1 MGFLYCLADYLRLIM
16 CYMQRRIH
24 IRMATIRKVKVRT
37 KRHWYNPNWDIGAVI
52 VALIGTFLLIVTLL
66 SRPRFEILHHTV
78 ILTQGIIAPAV
89 IMGAIV
95 WAIVEYF
102 TPPGHT
108 IEDLLARII
117 PAFIVGALLG
127 GGFGYFFNF
136 GKYVIEPAFNGNIDA
151 VFFLLSVL
159 IASLAVTWNAAW
171 AHRKGFRGQTGEDR
185 EIVHGRESG
194 TSKGRRGMLGLL
206 IIFLVAFLI
215 VPIGASLGNAFVA
228 GHDNSSVLQSQS
240 VATYITGSNSAA
252 VPFASANGTA
262 TFSFPSSTSNNITVY
277 DHTVYLRT
285 NLTLA
290 ELNNYAVS
298 KFVLATNDKENV
310 NVTLG
315 TGYNKTDF
323 VPIYM
328 SSVTNGSSIA
338 IPVSAAMLTG
348 NQSAPVTFEINANVT
363 AMSLKVSTYGNDGL
377 VTIFGAYPVMQVTY
391 LIGGVLLLV
400 AAFIQ
405 IGAYDMNLGLFASAM
420 KKGGRRA

>member
-1 MGFLYCLADYLRLIM
+1 
-16 CYMQRRIH
+16 
-24 IRMATIRKVKVRT
+24 MATTRRVKSRSK
-37 KRHWYNPNWDIGAVI
+37 KRWYNPNWDIGAVI
-52 VALIGTFLLIVTLL
+52 VALIGTFLLLVSFL
-66 SRPRFEILHHTV
+66 SKPEFVILHHTV
-78 ILTQGIIAPAV
+78 ILTQGIVAPAIV
-89 IMGAIV
+89 MGAIV

-108 IEDLLARII
+108 IEDLLVRII
-117 PAFIVGALLG
+117 PAFIIGALLG
-127 GGFGYFFNF
+127 GIIGYLFNF
-136 GKYVIEPAFNGNIDA
+136 GKLVIQPAFNGNIDA
-151 VFFLLSVL
+151 LFFLITIL

-171 AHRKGFRGQTGEDR
+171 AHKKGFRGQTGKGR
-185 EIVHGRESG
+185 KVIHGRESG
-194 TSKGRRGMLGLL
+194 TSKGSRSMLALL

-228 GHDNSSVLQSQS
+228 GHDNTSILQTQS
-240 VATYITGSNSAA
+240 VTTYITGPNSTA
-252 VPFASANGTA
+252 VPFASANGTT
-262 TFSFPSSTSNNITVY
+262 TFSFPTYTSHNTTVY
-277 DHTVYLRT
+277 EHTVYLRT

-298 KFVLATNDKENV
+298 KFVIATNDKGNV
-310 NVTLG
+310 NITLG

-328 SSVTNGSSIA
+328 ASVTNGSSIT
-338 IPVSAAMLTG
+338 IPISAALTTG

-363 AMSLKVSTYGNDGL
+363 AMSLKISTYGNDGL

-391 LIGGVLLLV
+391 LVGGVLLLV

-405 IGAYDMNLGLFASAM
+405 IGAYDMDLRVFAKAM

>member
-1 MGFLYCLADYLRLIM
+1 
-16 CYMQRRIH
+16 
-24 IRMATIRKVKVRT
+24 MATTRRVKSRSK
-37 KRHWYNPNWDIGAVI
+37 KRWYKPNWDIGAVI
-52 VALIGTFLLIVTLL
+52 VALIGTFLLLVSLL
-66 SRPRFEILHHTV
+66 SKPEFVILHHTV
-78 ILTQGIIAPAV
+78 ILTQGIVAPAIV
-89 IMGAIV
+89 MGAIV

-108 IEDLLARII
+108 IEDLLVRII
-117 PAFIVGALLG
+117 PAFIIGALLG
-127 GGFGYFFNF
+127 GIIGYLFNF
-136 GKYVIEPAFNGNIDA
+136 GKLVIQPAFNGNIDA
-151 VFFLLSVL
+151 LFFLITIL

-171 AHRKGFRGQTGEDR
+171 AHKKGFRGQTGKGR
-185 EIVHGRESG
+185 RVIHGRESG
-194 TSKGRRGMLGLL
+194 TSKGSRSMLGLL

-262 TFSFPSSTSNNITVY
+262 TFSFPSSTSNNTTVY

-298 KFVLATNDKENV
+298 KFIIATNDKGNV
-310 NVTLG
+310 NITLG

-328 SSVTNGSSIA
+328 ASVTNGSSIT

-363 AMSLKVSTYGNDGL
+363 AMSLKISAYGNDGL

-391 LIGGVLLLV
+391 LVGGVLLLV

-405 IGAYDMNLGLFASAM
+405 IGAYDMDLGLFASAM